1 MEAACD
7 SCGNVLSDVMKIYTD
22 HAAARDIDS
31 ITRAA
36 AGCSY
41 CESNLFKILTISS
54 QSQTSQQPLSTTS
67 GGTGAPLSTMS
78 GGSGAP
84 LNSTADD
91 KRMKWSSRW
100 VNVVLESLS
109 NFRDT
114 TNRLPR
120 AADYQEIFESSLP
133 KEYLEGD
140 RLRSK
145 IGQLKRKCDKLHRRK
160 KKLRGVEL
168 ELYNLMISVW
178 PH

>member
-1 MEAACD
+1 M
-7 SCGNVLSDVMKIYTD
+7 I
-22 HAAARDIDS
+22 RDIDS

-36 AGCSY
+36 AGCPY
-41 CESNLFKILTISS
+41 CESNRFKILTISS
-54 QSQTSQQPLSTTS
+54 QSQTSQQPLST
-67 GGTGAPLSTMS
+67 GAPLSTTS

-84 LNSTADD
+84 LSSTSDD
-91 KRMKWSSRW
+91 KRVIWSSRL
-100 VNVVLESLS
+100 VTVVLEGLR

-120 AADYQEIFESSLP
+120 AADYKEIFKSSLP

-145 IGQLKRKCDKLHRRK
+145 IGQLKRKCDNLHRRK
-160 KKLRGVEL
+160 KKLHGAEL

-178 PH
+178 PDFNK